1 MLTRTS
7 PTTARP
13 ARAGLRPGWRGDRRA
28 HPLLPPRQVPTARL
42 AASRPFRRRAGLQ
55 PTCPRKPR
63 HCPASGQTVAAG
75 ASADDLDVL
84 RLGPLLALGDVELDL
99 LPFLQ
104 VAVATTGDR
113 AEVHEHVRA
122 TVHRDEAV
130 TLVTVEPLHRAL
142 CHLDLLCPG
151 YSTPLWRRE
160 TAPAAIALAS
170 LSRNPRM

>member
-1 MLTRTS
+1 MTLTFS
-7 PTTARP
+7 AW
-13 ARAGLRPGWRGDRRA
+13 G
-28 HPLLPPRQVPTARL
+28 
-42 AASRPFRRRAGLQ
+42 PFWSWVMSNS
-55 PTCPRKPR
+55 T
-63 HCPASGQTVAAG
+63 
-75 ASADDLDVL
+75 
-84 RLGPLLALGDVELDL
+84 L

-142 CHLDLLCPG
+142 RHLDLLRPG
-151 YSTPLWRRE
+151 HSTPPRRRE
-160 TAPAAIALAS
+160 NAPAAIALAS